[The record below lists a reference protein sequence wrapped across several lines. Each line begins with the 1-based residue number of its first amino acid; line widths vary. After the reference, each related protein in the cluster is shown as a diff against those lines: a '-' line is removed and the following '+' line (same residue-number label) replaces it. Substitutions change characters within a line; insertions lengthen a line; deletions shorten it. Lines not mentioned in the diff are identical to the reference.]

1 MLCLQLK
8 DGEYLTIGDDIAVQ
22 VFRGPGPQIRV
33 AVCAPRELTV
43 LRGEVR
49 ERNGAARPKG
59 LVGPAGSGSNAR
71 SEEYTSELQSR

>member
-8 DGEYLTIGDDIAVQ
+8 DGEYLTIGEEIAVQ

-33 AVCAPRELTV
+33 AVKAPREMTV

-49 ERNGAARPKG
+49 EKNGGLRPEG
-59 LVGPAGSGSNAR
+59 LVGPKGD
-71 SEEYTSELQSR
+71 